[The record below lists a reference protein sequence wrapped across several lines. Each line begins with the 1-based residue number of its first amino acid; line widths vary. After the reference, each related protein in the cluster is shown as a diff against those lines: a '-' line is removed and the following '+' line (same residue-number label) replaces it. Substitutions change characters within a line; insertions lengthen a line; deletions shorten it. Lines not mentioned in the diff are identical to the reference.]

1 MAFDKPHEIY
11 KRRFSRNV
19 GVGLALVCFVALVFG
34 LTVVKMIR
42 GQDMRAYDH
51 GLRPNLIAPQAPDA
65 PDAPKVQP

>member
-19 GVGLALVCFVALVFG
+19 GVGLALVFFVALVFG

-51 GLRPNLIAPQAPDA
+51 VLRPNLIAPQAPDA
-65 PDAPKVQP
+65 PKVQP